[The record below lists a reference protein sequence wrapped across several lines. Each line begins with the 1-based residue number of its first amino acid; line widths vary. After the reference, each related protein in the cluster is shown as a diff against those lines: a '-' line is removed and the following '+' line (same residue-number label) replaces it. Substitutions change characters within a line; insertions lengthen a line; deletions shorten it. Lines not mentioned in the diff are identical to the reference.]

1 MPDLPAGAA
10 RRKKAA
16 GRAERLAPGTYAKTE
31 RNNNIS
37 MPDSNDI
44 LSRAREVLQ
53 AEGQTILS
61 LAEHLD
67 ETFLDAARAIY
78 ACRGKVVL
86 TGVGKAGIIGQKI
99 SATLASTGTLSIYL
113 HPVEALHGDL
123 GRLQRD
129 DVVIALSNSGASREI
144 LELLDHIKRRGTTL
158 IAITGRDD
166 SPLSRHADVT
176 LCYGEVREA
185 CPLGLAPSVS
195 TTLMLALGDALALS
209 VMEMRDFQP
218 EDYAVHHPG
227 GALGRK
233 FLRVEEVMTSRA
245 GDRLCLAPDH
255 LSVNEALTEAET
267 SQRRSGA
274 LVLVNAE
281 GQLSGI
287 LTDADLR
294 RAIVQ
299 QGQAVL
305 DRNVSELMTREPKRI
320 ALGDLASEA
329 EAIFNEFRIDE
340 LPVVDDAGRP
350 VGVIDV
356 QDVLGLKTLD
366 EA

>member
-1 MPDLPAGAA
+1 
-10 RRKKAA
+10 
-16 GRAERLAPGTYAKTE
+16 
-31 RNNNIS
+31 

-44 LSRAREVLQ
+44 LTRAREVLT
-53 AEGQTILS
+53 AEGQAILDYVG
-61 LAEHLD
+61 HLD
-67 ETFLDAARAIY
+67 EAFLDAARAIFR
-78 ACRGKVVL
+78 CEGKVVL

-129 DVVIALSNSGASREI
+129 DVVIALSNSGSSREI
-144 LELLDHIKRRGTTL
+144 LDLLDHIKRRGSTL
-158 IAITGRDD
+158 VAMTGRAD
-166 SPLSRHADVT
+166 SPLSHHADVT
-176 LCYGEVREA
+176 LCYGEVHEA

-195 TTLMLALGDALALS
+195 TTVMLAVGDALALS

-233 FLRVEEVMTSRA
+233 FLRVEEVMSSRA
-245 GDRLCLAPDH
+245 GERLCLAPDDV
-255 LSVNEALTEAET
+255 SVADALAKAES

-274 LVLVNAE
+274 MVLVDAD
-281 GQLSGI
+281 GRLSGI

-294 RAIVQ
+294 RAVVQ
-299 QGQAVL
+299 QGPEVL
-305 DRNVSELMTREPKRI
+305 ARDVSALMTRDPKRI
-320 ALGDLASEA
+320 GLDDLASEA
-329 EAIFNEFRIDE
+329 EAIFNEYRIDE
-340 LPVVDDAGRP
+340 LPVVDENGRP

-366 EA
+366 DA